1 LALESL
7 RNGGINESEYNE
19 SEPLTINHDAV
30 PAMLDKGGMES
41 WLGGGDF
48 GGTHMG
54 GYGHRYGYGY
64 DDYGYSI
71 GGRRHRVTH
80 HHGTSHHA

>member
-19 SEPLTINHDAV
+19 SDPLTINHDAV

-41 WLGGGDF
+41 WLGGGGF

-54 GYGHRYGYGY
+54 GYGHRHVFDVPERSKALSVRSELLQY
-64 DDYGYSI
+64 
-71 GGRRHRVTH
+71 V
-80 HHGTSHHA
+80 